1 VIWQGRIEKELANK
15 QRHSDMLACE
25 TYVYYIYYVWSCGV
39 PVVLSR
45 ATGTRAGLRPGVG
58 VWVIRARSCVV
69 NAMCTKILPDLVSTL
84 PWTGLSPSP
93 IVPWHL
99 QAGCPGMGIE
109 LDRSFPLL
117 QATAKAIVLAG
128 AGRPR
133 IRSDGLT
140 RSCSWIYT
148 FSLFFFLWVTASG
161 GLRTTGN

>member
-1 VIWQGRIEKELANK
+1 MIWQGRIEKELANK

-109 LDRSFPLL
+109 LDRFPLA
-117 QATAKAIVLAG
+117 QATAKAIAIALAG
-128 AGRPR
+128 AGATGHR

-140 RSCSWIYT
+140 RSGSWIYIYI
-148 FSLFFFLWVTASG
+148 FSLFFFWATED
-161 GLRTTGN
+161 

>member
-1 VIWQGRIEKELANK
+1 MIWQGRIEKELANK

-93 IVPWHL
+93 MAFASWLSGHGHR
-99 QAGCPGMGIE
+99 A
-109 LDRSFPLL
+109 RSFIPSP
-117 QATAKAIVLAG
+117 AG
-128 AGRPR
+128 NRESDRVGRGRPAKDS
-133 IRSDGLT
+133 IGWANEILLLDLY
-140 RSCSWIYT
+140 I
-148 FSLFFFLWVTASG
+148 FSLFFLSG
-161 GLRTTGN
+161 

>member
-1 VIWQGRIEKELANK
+1 MIWQGRIEKELANK

-109 LDRSFPLL
+109 LDRSLSRRQPRKRSRSRWPGP
-117 QATAKAIVLAG
+117 A
-128 AGRPR
+128 RPAR

-140 RSCSWIYT
+140 RSGSWIYIYI
-148 FSLFFFLWVTASG
+148 FSPFFFWATED
-161 GLRTTGN
+161 